1 MGFFVEA
8 LVGLLVG
15 KLAGVTMGEK
25 DFPLG

>member
-15 KLAGVTMGEK
+15 EFAGVTMGEK
-25 DFPLG
+25 DFPLS